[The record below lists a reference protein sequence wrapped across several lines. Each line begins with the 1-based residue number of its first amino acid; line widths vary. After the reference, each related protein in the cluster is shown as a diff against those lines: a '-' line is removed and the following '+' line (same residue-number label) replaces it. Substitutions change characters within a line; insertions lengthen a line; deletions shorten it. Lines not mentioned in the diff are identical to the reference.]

1 MGSGK
6 DSGMRLG
13 LGSILRGIRCS
24 EQKDQQGRD
33 GVSRA
38 SVLLKPQVF
47 VEHCGPGEVETGRA
61 RSKNGPRVFWKE
73 PPDTG
78 HHVILNPSAPKSLQ
92 INLK

>member
-13 LGSILRGIRCS
+13 LGSILRDARCS

-47 VEHCGPGEVETGRA
+47 CGALWMVRVETGRA
-61 RSKNGPRVFWKE
+61 RSKRASCFLEGASRHWTSR
-73 PPDTG
+73 DT
-78 HHVILNPSAPKSLQ
+78 
-92 INLK
+92 